1 MKWQYAWQCACSG
14 ESTSL
19 MTRIPSAK
27 FWGPI
32 LKGHR
37 STLSCVFWEK
47 RGYNSEKRKGSGSA
61 FSFKRM
67 QPPKKKEVDE
77 LSHHVTLKFNVLT
90 YCIVINR
97 RKSNK
102 IPQDEKHRF
111 LNQPV

>member
-1 MKWQYAWQCACSG
+1 MRDSVHVVVRAHLEWPGFRQPSFEVPFWKAIAPLFHVCFERREDTIQKNTREAVQYLA
-14 ESTSL
+14 
-19 MTRIPSAK
+19 
-27 FWGPI
+27 
-32 LKGHR
+32 LKGCNP
-37 STLSCVFWEK
+37 L
-47 RGYNSEKRKGSGSA
+47 
-61 FSFKRM
+61 
-67 QPPKKKEVDE
+67 KKKEVDE